1 MLLSCLAIVPI
12 LWLIIALTVLKMPG
26 HKACISALVVGAI
39 MALTLWHMPATD
51 CLTSAIEGF
60 AVALWPIILV
70 IIAAIFT
77 YNLSLKTGAMEIIK
91 QMLTSVSADKR
102 ILILLV
108 GWCFGGFLEGMAGF
122 GTAIAIPASML
133 AGMGMNPI
141 EACIVCMIANMF
153 PTAFG
158 SVGIPTV
165 TLQAITGLHML
176 PLAFTTVFQMVPFM
190 ILSPFLMV
198 IAGGGGPKALKGVV
212 GITLVSGV
220 SFVVPELIV
229 SYFLGPELTV
239 IVGSVVS
246 LVCTF
251 LMAKARKN
259 KPIPA
264 EYDMNNIVSGAIAK
278 NEPEQSNV
286 SGTIANTESEQS
298 NASGAIANT
307 ESGQSK
313 PAAMK
318 LSVALMPFILIFV
331 FLLLTSKL
339 VPPINSFLS
348 SFKSTLQISS
358 AHGAGKISFAWI
370 NTPGVLIF
378 IAAILGS
385 IVQKANGKM
394 MREAFTGTMKQMS
407 KTIITIM
414 AVLALAKIMTYSGMI
429 SDMAHLFVTL
439 TGHYYP
445 FVAPI
450 IAAIGAFVT
459 GSGTN
464 TEVLLG
470 TLQTAAAQQIHI
482 SQYWLAAANSLGAGI
497 GKVISPQCIA
507 TAVAAVSLVGQDSK
521 VLRAMMKWAL
531 ITLVI
536 ACLVIGFGV
545 SLTPA

>member
-1 MLLSCLAIVPI
+1 
-12 LWLIIALTVLKMPG
+12 
-26 HKACISALVVGAI
+26 
-39 MALTLWHMPATD
+39 
-51 CLTSAIEGF
+51 
-60 AVALWPIILV
+60 
-70 IIAAIFT
+70 
-77 YNLSLKTGAMEIIK
+77 
-91 QMLTSVSADKR
+91 
-102 ILILLV
+102 
-108 GWCFGGFLEGMAGF
+108 
-122 GTAIAIPASML
+122 
-133 AGMGMNPI
+133 MNPI

-239 IVGSVVS
+239 IVGCVVS